1 MQCSDTRV
9 TGPLAAALVV
19 RSVGQREGST
29 MRRREFIVG
38 LIGAAAWPPF
48 AHTQPSSHAKVVGV
62 LMTTPPDEVVVAVLH
77 QTLRSLGWIEGRD
90 LRLEFRFASSPVERI
105 EERVEE
111 LIRLNPDVIFAFSGP
126 VARVVKARTQTIPVV
141 FMGGGDPLETGLV
154 GNIARPEGNITGFAN
169 LYSTLGGKWLELLK
183 EAAPQVNRVA
193 LLFNPNLGLTPSTL
207 GATERAS
214 DQLGVKTVRMPIRGA
229 DEIASAI
236 DRFAAEPN
244 GGIVMIPPPAPMFND
259 AVRPLAIKHRLPVV
273 TGGAD
278 PELGM
283 LLSYSTDFRDL
294 ARGAASYVDRILRGA
309 KVGDLPIQYPT
320 AFKLTVNLKTAKTIG
335 LSVPE
340 PLLLRAD
347 SLIE

>member
-1 MQCSDTRV
+1 
-9 TGPLAAALVV
+9 
-19 RSVGQREGST
+19 
-29 MRRREFIVG
+29 
-38 LIGAAAWPPF
+38 
-48 AHTQPSSHAKVVGV
+48 
-62 LMTTPPDEVVVAVLH
+62 
-77 QTLRSLGWIEGRD
+77 
-90 LRLEFRFASSPVERI
+90 
-105 EERVEE
+105 

-236 DRFAAEPN
+236 ARFAAEPN
-244 GGIVMIPPPAPMFND
+244 GGIVMIPPPAPTFND